1 MAAKRRDFLKGL
13 GLAAIGAGFP
23 APAVAESSPDV
34 EWRLSSS
41 FVPTLDLIFG
51 GAETLSKALADL
63 TDGHFKIRVSPA
75 GEIAPALEAI
85 NAVSD
90 GRAECAHTALSYY
103 WNKDPSFIFASSTP
117 FGMNARQ
124 HAAWLSEGGGGD
136 LIDEF
141 LAEHKVFGLPAGNT
155 GGQMAGWFRKE
166 LRGSQDFAAGLKVR
180 IGGFA
185 GKVFQTLG
193 AEPAMLAKD
202 AIYGALEAGT
212 LDAFEWVGPY
222 DDERFG
228 EHKDGTKPISK
239 VAPFYYYPGW
249 WKGGM
254 QLHLIVS
261 KEKFDALPK
270 IYQNALR
277 AAAEIANRSVLEKY
291 DAGNPAALKRLALG
305 GAELRLFPQEAMEAC
320 YRTATDLYAQLSAE
334 NPRFKKIADF
344 VFCVPFRPV
353 SVVAGRRVFV
363 RQFHDP
369 PAAGA
374 HLRMAG
380 FSRARR
386 GDRKVR
392 TLCRG
397 GRRDARMRWVDGFAH
412 YEARCRPHRRETS
425 DLASSRALPKLS
437 PTRRMA

>member
-1 MAAKRRDFLKGL
+1 MASRRRDFLQGL
-13 GLAAIGAGFP
+13 GLAAVGASFP
-23 APAVAESSPDV
+23 APAVAQSSPDV

-51 GAETLSKALADL
+51 GAETFSKALADL
-63 TDGHFKIRVSPA
+63 TDGHFKIRISPA

-141 LAEHKVFGLPAGNT
+141 LADRKVFALPAGNT

-166 LRGSQDFAAGLKVR
+166 LRGSQDFAGLKVR

-193 AEPAMLAKD
+193 AEPAMLPKD

-222 DDERFG
+222 DDEKFS

-254 QLHLIVS
+254 QFHLIVS
-261 KEKFDALPK
+261 REKFDALPK
-270 IYQNALR
+270 PYQNTLR
-277 AAAEIANRSVLEKY
+277 AAAEIADRSVLEKY

-305 GAELRLFPQEAMEAC
+305 GAELRLFPQETMEAC
-320 YRTATDLYAQLSAE
+320 YRTATDLYAQLSGE
-334 NPRFKKIADF
+334 NPRFKKIANSYF
-344 VFCVPFRPV
+344 AFR
-353 SVVAGRRVFV
+353 SDQYLWWQVAEYSFDNFMIRQRR
-363 RQFHDP
+363 
-369 PAAGA
+369 A
-374 HLRMAG
+374 H
-380 FSRARR
+380 
-386 GDRKVR
+386 
-392 TLCRG
+392 T
-397 GRRDARMRWVDGFAH
+397 
-412 YEARCRPHRRETS
+412 
-425 DLASSRALPKLS
+425 
-437 PTRRMA
+437 